1 MNSQP
6 QILTLFYEIGKNLRE
21 TEREAILFCL
31 EVNIWVANQS
41 ARKALQYNFE
51 VIFTALPGEYNISRR
66 GRSAKSHFSGVVY
79 HVLARYSIL
88 FDVHIW
94 KLY

>member
-1 MNSQP
+1 MIVLIYTTQMNSQP

-41 ARKALQYNFE
+41 ARKSTS
-51 VIFTALPGEYNISRR
+51 V
-66 GRSAKSHFSGVVY
+66 
-79 HVLARYSIL
+79 
-88 FDVHIW
+88 
-94 KLY
+94 